1 VGDTADGSWH
11 AGDLDAFILR
21 RRARWIDSLVGGG
34 ASHEAAISALMI
46 VEREARGR
54 GENPDVACERFVAD
68 FLEARSC
75 GRSP

>member
-1 VGDTADGSWH
+1 MGDTADGTWSSH
-11 AGDLDAFILR
+11 DLGMFILG
-21 RRARWIDSLVGGG
+21 RRARWIDCLMAHG
-34 ASHEAAISALMI
+34 ATKDAAISALEI

-75 GRSP
+75 GR